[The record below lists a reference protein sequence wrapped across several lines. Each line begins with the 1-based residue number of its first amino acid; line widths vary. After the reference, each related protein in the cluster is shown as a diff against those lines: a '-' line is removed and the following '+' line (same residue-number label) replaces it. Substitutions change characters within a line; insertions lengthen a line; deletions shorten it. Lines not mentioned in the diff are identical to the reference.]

1 MQCTTCKRT
10 FVQESSF
17 YRHRLCHEDV
27 TMNELKSMVL
37 FLMDKTDQD
46 REPEI
51 KMPVLNSSDLQL
63 VLKGG
68 YEDVIQSHK
77 WPFQCRKKQLY
88 QGDHVMSDDEVHAFF
103 HSVFKQIEELFM
115 KHVTINEWMKYDPL
129 GKFPMYSL
137 KVYDKNIKKL
147 KPILMSQCK

>member
-37 FLMDKTDQD
+37 FLMDKT
-46 REPEI
+46 EEKSEI

-68 YEDVIQSHK
+68 YEDVIQAHT
-77 WPFQCRKKQLY
+77 WPFQVKKKQLY
-88 QGDHVMSDDEVHAFF
+88 QGDHVMSDDEIQTFF
-103 HSVFKQIEELFM
+103 HSIFKQIEELFM
-115 KHVTINEWMKYDPL
+115 KHVSVNEWMKHDPL
-129 GKFPMYSL
+129 GKFPTYSL

-147 KPILMSQCK
+147 KPILMSQCR